1 MQLTS
6 KQKGTLLLS
15 LLFMFVMLFITFNNK
30 AVFWYLYTF
39 TILVSLAIA
48 ILHAKFHDELP
59 TWHYLLFG
67 IGYGTISYGIIR
79 LGYELAPK
87 LSINI
92 AKPITKFLNDFAPAH
107 IGHYVL
113 LIFIII
119 IGEELFWRGYVQQL
133 LKSMMKPSLAVF
145 ITALL
150 SAIVLIPSGFIPGIL
165 AAFTVSIL
173 WGFLYE
179 WKKSMPLIII
189 THTVFILLLF
199 LVLPLQ

>member
-1 MQLTS
+1 MQITS
-6 KQKGTLLLS
+6 KQKGTLLFS
-15 LLFMFVMLFITFNNK
+15 LLFMLIMLFITFDNK

-39 TILVSLAIA
+39 TILVCLAIA
-48 ILHAKFHDELP
+48 ILNAKFFDELP

-79 LGYELAPK
+79 LGYEIVPM
-87 LSINI
+87 LSFKI

-133 LKSMMKPSLAVF
+133 LKSMMKTSLAVVT
-145 ITALL
+145 TALL
-150 SAIVLIPSGFIPGIL
+150 SAIVLLPSGFTPGMM
-165 AAFTVSIL
+165 AAFTVSLL

-179 WKKSMPLIII
+179 WKRSMPLIII

>member
-1 MQLTS
+1 MQITN
-6 KQKGTLLLS
+6 KQKGTLVFS
-15 LLFMFVMLFITFNNK
+15 LLFMFIMLYITFDNK

-48 ILHAKFHDELP
+48 ILHAKFYDELP

-67 IGYGTISYGIIR
+67 IGYGTVSYGIIR
-79 LGYELAPK
+79 ACYELAPIFSFK
-87 LSINI
+87 V
-92 AKPITKFLNDFAPAH
+92 AKPIARFLQDFAPAH

-133 LKSMMKPSLAVF
+133 LKGMMKTSLAVVV
-145 ITALL
+145 TALL
-150 SAIVLIPSGFIPGIL
+150 SAMVLLPSGFIPGML
-165 AAFTVSIL
+165 AAFVVSIL

-179 WKKSMPLIII
+179 WKRSMPLIII
-189 THTVFILLLF
+189 THMVFILLLF